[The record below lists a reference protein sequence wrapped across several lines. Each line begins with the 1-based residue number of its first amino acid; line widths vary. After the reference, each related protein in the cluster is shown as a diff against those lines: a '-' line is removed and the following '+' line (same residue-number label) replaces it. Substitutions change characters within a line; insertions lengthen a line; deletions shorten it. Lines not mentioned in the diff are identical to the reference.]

1 MAYAMGESEGR
12 QTEDKERN
20 KGSSENTPEKSRGGG
35 KGTSGSGNMA
45 SQRFVLVYSCPSLVD
60 FNPFLF

>member
-12 QTEDKERN
+12 QIEGKDKN
-20 KGSSENTPEKSRGGG
+20 NGSSGNTPEKSRDGG

-45 SQRFVLVYSCPSLVD
+45 SQRFVSVCSHP
-60 FNPFLF
+60 